1 MLPWLSAAVGRLG
14 APTTDG
20 SPVPKLVDRERRRQE
35 ILEVTWRLMATRGA
49 DAATMREIAREAGYA
64 NGALA
69 PYFANTDE
77 LVEAAYVHV
86 FEQTNDRIRTAV
98 AGRRGVAALRAF
110 LVEVVPTTEVTRLEA
125 RIVLPFWNRTV
136 ADERLARLNDA
147 AMQRWRR
154 DIRELLRQGREDGDV
169 TVATADDVL
178 ADQLLALALGLQV
191 LALLPESPTP
201 AATQLAMLDAA
212 LAGLSPR

>member
-1 MLPWLSAAVGRLG
+1 M
-14 APTTDG
+14 
-20 SPVPKLVDRERRRQE
+20 PKLVDRERRRQE

-69 PYFANTDE
+69 PYFANKDE

-86 FEQTNDRIRTAV
+86 FEQTNDRIRAAV

-136 ADERLARLNDA
+136 TDERLARLNDA

-212 LAGLSPR
+212 LAGLRSR

>member
-1 MLPWLSAAVGRLG
+1 
-14 APTTDG
+14 
-20 SPVPKLVDRERRRQE
+20 VPKLVDRERRRQE

-69 PYFANTDE
+69 PYFANKDE

-136 ADERLARLNDA
+136 TDERLARLNDA

>member
-1 MLPWLSAAVGRLG
+1 
-14 APTTDG
+14 
-20 SPVPKLVDRERRRQE
+20 VPKLVDRERRRQE

-69 PYFANTDE
+69 PYFANKDE

-212 LAGLSPR
+212 LAGLRSR

>member
-1 MLPWLSAAVGRLG
+1 M
-14 APTTDG
+14 
-20 SPVPKLVDRERRRQE
+20 PKLVDREQRRQE

-69 PYFANTDE
+69 YYFANKDE

-86 FEQTNDRIRTAV
+86 FEQTNDRIRAAV
-98 AGRRGVAALRAF
+98 AGKRGVAALRAF

-136 ADERLARLNDA
+136 TDERLARLNDA

-154 DIRELLRQGREDGDV
+154 DIRGLLRQGREDGDV

-191 LALLPESPTP
+191 LALLPDSPTP

>member
-1 MLPWLSAAVGRLG
+1 
-14 APTTDG
+14 
-20 SPVPKLVDRERRRQE
+20 VPKLVDRERRRQE

-49 DAATMREIAREAGYA
+49 DAATMRAISREAGYA

-69 PYFANTDE
+69 PYFANKDE

-86 FEQTNDRIRTAV
+86 FEQTNDRIRAAV

-136 ADERLARLNDA
+136 TDERLARLNDA

>member
-1 MLPWLSAAVGRLG
+1 
-14 APTTDG
+14 
-20 SPVPKLVDRERRRQE
+20 VPKLVDRERRRQE

-69 PYFANTDE
+69 PYFANKDE

-86 FEQTNDRIRTAV
+86 FEQTNDRIRAAV

-136 ADERLARLNDA
+136 TDERLARLNDA

-154 DIRELLRQGREDGDV
+154 DIRELLCQGREDGDV

-201 AATQLAMLDAA
+201 AATQLAMLDVA

>member
-1 MLPWLSAAVGRLG
+1 M
-14 APTTDG
+14 
-20 SPVPKLVDRERRRQE
+20 PKLVDREQRRQE

-69 PYFANTDE
+69 YYFANKDE

-86 FEQTNDRIRTAV
+86 FEQTNDRIRAAV
-98 AGRRGVAALRAF
+98 AGKRGVAALRAF

-136 ADERLARLNDA
+136 TDERLARLNDA

-191 LALLPESPTP
+191 LALLPDSPTP